1 MQVVGKELVLKADR
15 NLFAQIILLHRAE
28 RTCGPKC
35 FKLQKEGWEEAHDL
49 GSWQEE
55 ADARMFLHAHH
66 VAESQEYQAVVIVA
80 DDYQTWIIKLLFH
93 WLCIKSQVHQESK
106 VYLYGYICCQ
116 NVLAKLFVMH
126 GLHFMLSQCF
136 PEWCVEMCFT
146 AKLRDAKPCGSWLDT
161 RKGQRRTCVDDSI
174 SCSDISLI
182 AHVLVQQ
189 LTAYVL
195 NMVWNV
201 HNCVNLSLW

>member
-1 MQVVGKELVLKADR
+1 M
-15 NLFAQIILLHRAE
+15 
-28 RTCGPKC
+28 
-35 FKLQKEGWEEAHDL
+35 
-49 GSWQEE
+49 
-55 ADARMFLHAHH
+55 
-66 VAESQEYQAVVIVA
+66 A

-93 WLCIKSQVHQESK
+93 WLCIKSRVHQESK

-126 GLHFMLSQCF
+126 GLHFMLSVF
-136 PEWCVEMCFT
+136 PRVVCGDVLKCFT
-146 AKLRDAKPCGSWLDT
+146 AKLRDTKPCGSWLDT
-161 RKGQRRTCVDDSI
+161 RKGQLRTCVDDSI

-189 LTAYVL
+189 LTANVL